1 MFTQEQETLISAL
14 SKNQKDYHDNKVAF
28 ATFGHFY
35 NGNVAITLAH
45 TYVISGKPALNA
57 DAMAGIVLGYR
68 DNSNTKVCGYIRIIE
83 LNDNVCTL
91 GTKRRD
97 ELDFDIPEH
106 TWSFTIADAKARGL
120 LNNRAW
126 KTMPIN
132 MLHKRCLTALLRAFY
147 SDIIGQTYSPDELA
161 EMNDKLS
168 DAEKDKI
175 IFQSVEGERVP
186 SNPPPSVPP
195 TPAPAPAPA
204 PAQRQVMAKPYFISV
219 TSNADDLDV
228 GTLSEDKQVALAEEL
243 DPILLETVY
252 ADNTLAHLE
261 TAIERMKCEAFYST
275 CLAAKGIT
283 NANALNDIKEYI
295 AVGDPN
301 DWALF
306 DLIMQYHASK
316 M

>member
-1 MFTQEQETLISAL
+1 MSLFTQEQEDLISAL
-14 SKNQKDYHDNKVAF
+14 SKNQKDYHDNKTAF

-68 DNSNTKVCGYIRIIE
+68 DNNNTKVCGYIRIIE
-83 LNDNVCTL
+83 LNDNICTL

-106 TWSFTIADAKARGL
+106 TWTFTIDDARLRGL
-120 LNNRAW
+120 LNNRSF
-126 KTMPIN
+126 KTMPKN

-147 SDIIGQTYSPDELA
+147 SDIIGQTYSPGELA
-161 EMNDKLS
+161 EMNDKMS
-168 DAEKDKI
+168 DAEKDRI

-186 SNPPPSVPP
+186 SNPPQSMPP
-195 TPAPAPAPA
+195 APVPAPAPRKLRVP
-204 PAQRQVMAKPYFISV
+204 PFFVSV
-219 TSNADDLDV
+219 TANPKDIDVSKLD
-228 GTLSEDKQVALAEEL
+228 EDKQVALAKEI
-243 DPILLETVY
+243 DPLLLETVY
-252 ADNTLAHLE
+252 ADNTPAHLE
-261 TAIERMKCEAFYST
+261 TAIERLRCEPFYST

-283 NANALNDIKEYI
+283 NANALEDIKEYI

-301 DWALF
+301 DWALY